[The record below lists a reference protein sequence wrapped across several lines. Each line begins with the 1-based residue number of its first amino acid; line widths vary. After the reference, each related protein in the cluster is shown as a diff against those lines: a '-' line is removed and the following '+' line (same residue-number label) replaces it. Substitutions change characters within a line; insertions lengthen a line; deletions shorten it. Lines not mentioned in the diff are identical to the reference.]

1 MKDDVLKFQPN
12 VHELGIS
19 KNQEI
24 PTYLHL
30 VSGKFYEFDARR
42 KTMMDMQC
50 AMSFT
55 NGPI

>member
-24 PTYLHL
+24 PTYL

-42 KTMMDMQC
+42 KTIMDMQC